1 MEKKEEEERLQPQ
14 QPSLLSAESW
24 ATIVID
30 GKAKEARIRRDANGS
45 ISYVGVSDK
54 ILGIF

>member
-1 MEKKEEEERLQPQ
+1 MEKKEEERLQPQ

-24 ATIVID
+24 ATIVVD
-30 GKAKEARIRRDANGS
+30 GKAKEARIRRGSDGS
-45 ISYVGVSDK
+45 ISYIGLSDK